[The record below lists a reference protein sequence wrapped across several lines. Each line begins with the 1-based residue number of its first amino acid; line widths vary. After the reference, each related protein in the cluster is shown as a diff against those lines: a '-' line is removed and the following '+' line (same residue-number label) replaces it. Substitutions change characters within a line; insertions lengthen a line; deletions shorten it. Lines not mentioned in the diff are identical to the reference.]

1 MTGAIPDITAL
12 YSAHFQIGVL
22 VLVRVGAML
31 VLLPVIGSASIPMQ
45 VRIGLGLAF
54 TIAVF
59 PAIPRSTIVLPTGA
73 PGFFAMVFREAVTGL
88 LIGWC
93 FSLVFQVVEI
103 AGALIDAQAGYAMV
117 ELFDPITGQTS
128 HLFGQF
134 LVTVATVSFMASGMM
149 ARMVSVIASS
159 FVALPLDAS
168 TLRSESVVPVLR
180 ELAIVAFSTG
190 VQLAG
195 PVLMAL
201 LMVTVVMA
209 VVSRIMPAMNAWILA
224 MPIQTTVACAVT
236 AAGLPWMMHV
246 FGIWESHVFQGVD
259 RLLAA
264 MG

>member
-1 MTGAIPDITAL
+1 MSDALTPITSL
-12 YSAHFQIGVL
+12 YAAHFQIAVL
-22 VLVRVGAML
+22 VLVRVSAIL
-31 VLLPVIGSASIPMQ
+31 LLLPVIGSTSIPTQ
-45 VRIGLGLAF
+45 VRVGLGVAF

-73 PGFFAMVFREAVTGL
+73 PGFFVMVFREIVTGL

-103 AGALIDAQAGYAMV
+103 AGALIDAQAGYSMV

-134 LVTVATVSFMASGMM
+134 LVTVSTVSFMVSGMM
-149 ARMVSVIASS
+149 ARMVSVVASS

-168 TLRSESVVPVLR
+168 TLRSESVVPILR
-180 ELAIVAFSTG
+180 DLAIVAFSTG

-201 LMVTVVMA
+201 FMVTIVMA
-209 VVSRIMPAMNAWILA
+209 VVSRIMPAMNAWMLA
-224 MPIQTTVACAVT
+224 MPIQIVVACAVT
-236 AAGLPWMMHV
+236 AAGLPWMMHM
-246 FGIWESHVFQGVD
+246 FGIWEARVFRGVD
-259 RLLAA
+259 GLLAA